1 MFLLLLFEPYAH
13 INCVLVGCGFVFSEF
28 RDIINIK
35 LKEWVLSLFGCLMV
49 ENFLTFSFPEKRKI
63 PFGGYSV

>member
-1 MFLLLLFEPYAH
+1 M
-13 INCVLVGCGFVFSEF
+13 LVGCGFVFPEF
-28 RDIINIK
+28 RDILNIK
-35 LKEWVLSLFGCLMV
+35 LKEWVLSLFGFLMV